1 MVETVE
7 QTAALGDRL
16 GGGPWYEA
24 WRRLRRN
31 RMAMFGGVLVVCLVL
46 VGAFAGLLAPYDP
59 CQIDLQQRLLPP
71 STDHFFG
78 TDDFGRDI
86 FSRTLYGARISMEVG
101 ILSRSV
107 ALSLGILLGVLAGYF
122 GGMLDQGIMR
132 LTDVMFAFPTLLFL
146 IGVTAAFKPGL
157 TTLFIAIG
165 LVGWAPMARLMRA
178 QVLATKQNDYITAAR
193 ALGVSSGQIIRRHL
207 FPNCLAPVII
217 SFSMGMA
224 AAIMAEA
231 SLSFIGLGAQ
241 PPTPSWGSMISL
253 GREYLRTAPWLTV
266 YPGIAI
272 GLTVLGFNL
281 LGDGLRDALDPKM
294 RI

>member
-1 MVETVE
+1 MEMNQKSRTPE
-7 QTAALGDRL
+7 QRL
-16 GGGPWYEA
+16 GGGPWSEA

-31 RMAMFGGVLVVCLVL
+31 RMALFGGAVVASLVL
-46 VGAFAGLLAPYDP
+46 VGALANFLAPYDP
-59 CQIDLQQRLLPP
+59 YVIDLPERLSPP
-71 STDHFFG
+71 SRQHLFG

-86 FSRTLYGARISMEVG
+86 FSRILYGARISLEVG

-122 GGMLDQGIMR
+122 GGKLDQTIMR

-146 IGVTAAFKPGL
+146 IGITAALKPGL
-157 TTLFIAIG
+157 TTLFLAIG

-178 QVLATKQNDYITAAR
+178 QVLATKENDYIAAAR
-193 ALGVSSGQIIRRHL
+193 AMGLGTGRIIRRHL

-241 PPTPSWGSMISL
+241 PPLPSWGSMVSL
-253 GREYLRTAPWLTV
+253 GRDYLRTAPWLTV
-266 YPGIAI
+266 YPGMAI

-294 RI
+294 KV

>member
-1 MVETVE
+1 METVE
-7 QTAALGDRL
+7 QTAASRDRL

-31 RMAMFGGVLVVCLVL
+31 RMAMFGLGVVLCLVV
-46 VGAFAGLLAPYDP
+46 VGGLAGLLAPHDP
-59 CQIDLQQRLLPP
+59 YQIDLQNRLSSP
-71 STDHFFG
+71 SREHLFG

-86 FSRTLYGARISMEVG
+86 FSRILYGARISLQVG
-101 ILSRSV
+101 VLSRSV

-122 GGMLDQGIMR
+122 GGKLDQTIMR

-193 ALGVSSGQIIRRHL
+193 ALGVSSSQIIRRHL

>member
-1 MVETVE
+1 MEKNQESATTTE
-7 QTAALGDRL
+7 GRL
-16 GGGPWYEA
+16 GGGPWSEA

-31 RMAMFGGVLVVCLVL
+31 RMAMFGLGVVVVLVM
-46 VGAFAGLLAPYDP
+46 VGALAGILAPHDP
-59 CQIDLQQRLLPP
+59 YQIDLQNRLLSP
-71 STDHFFG
+71 SREHLFG

-86 FSRTLYGARISMEVG
+86 FSRILYGARISLEVG

-122 GGMLDQGIMR
+122 GGKLDQTIMR
-132 LTDVMFAFPTLLFL
+132 LVDVMFAFPALLFL
-146 IGVTAAFKPGL
+146 IGITAALKPGL

-178 QVLATKQNDYITAAR
+178 QVLATKENDYITAAR
-193 ALGVSSGQIIRRHL
+193 AVGVSTPRIVLRHL

-241 PPTPSWGSMISL
+241 PPLPSWGSMVSL
-253 GREYLRTAPWLTV
+253 GRDYLRTAPWLTV

-294 RI
+294 KV